1 MKYIK
6 KTEQKSKVIT
16 EKGFEV
22 SHKNLIPQLPSQI
35 VNVPKEATDPA
46 EMIKHA

>member
-1 MKYIK
+1 MKDIK
-6 KTEQKSKVIT
+6 KTEQKSEIRT

-22 SHKNLIPQLPSQI
+22 SHKNLLPQLPSQI
-35 VNVPKEATDPA
+35 VNAPKEATDPA